1 MGLNSPVNLLLFRI
15 PILAVFASVFC
26 LFLAVFGSVF
36 CLFRTAFGLLPGP
49 SYPPIFNQHGCD
61 EHIVFYTQ
69 HMVVHHITSRHVTLS
84 DVHHMCS
91 TSHAMKHHITNHIT
105 SHPIASRTTSRVLA
119 SHHMASGFWGLRLRV
134 DSTSHFITSHCR
146 CASQALHSY
155 HITSHIASL
164 ASAHHITSAHQMS
177 SQLTYEFT
185 STHHTY

>member
-1 MGLNSPVNLLLFRI
+1 MAPF
-15 PILAVFASVFC
+15 FASLELRLAC
-26 LFLAVFGSVF
+26 FLDRLILQF
-36 CLFRTAFGLLPGP
+36 LT
-49 SYPPIFNQHGCD
+49 N
-61 EHIVFYTQ
+61 
-69 HMVVHHITSRHVTLS
+69 MVVMNTSFFTRNTWLCITAHHITLS

-91 TSHAMKHHITNHIT
+91 TSHSMKHHITNHIT
-105 SHPIASRTTSRVLA
+105 SHPIASRTTSHVLA
-119 SHHMASGFWGLRLRV
+119 SHHMALGFWGLRLRV
-134 DSTSHFITSHCR
+134 DSTPHLSTSHCR